1 MKSLINDYSD
11 ELDKAQDFDE
21 SLDILLEIVSR
32 LGYTQVLYAYQPFS
46 SRLVDGQWVPLRLN
60 VRNFPK
66 GWYREWERFEVHDPY
81 YHACFDQTLP
91 FEWNDVQ
98 QSESLHLLER
108 EAWQYLADLGLG
120 RGITIPLHLP
130 AGKFA
135 VISAILDRTN
145 ANWAHIKES
154 SRETLFRLTHVF
166 HEIIHKKGFE
176 TQVDV
181 VEPIRLSPRERECLC
196 WAAAGKTSPEIAMI
210 IDRSAETVR
219 LHMKNAMQKLNV
231 HNRAHA
237 ICKATQLG
245 LVRPQWD

>member
-1 MKSLINDYSD
+1 MRSLINDYAG
-11 ELDKAQDFDE
+11 ELDKAENFRH
-21 SLDILLEIVSR
+21 SLNILFEIVSG
-32 LGYTQVLYAYQPFS
+32 LGFTQVLYAYQPFS

-66 GWYREWERFEVHDPY
+66 GWYREWEHFEAHDPY

-91 FEWNDVQ
+91 FDWNDVQ
-98 QSESLHLLER
+98 ESDSLNPVER
-108 EAWQYLADLGLG
+108 KAWQYLADLGMG
-120 RGITIPLHLP
+120 RGVTIPLHLP

-135 VISAILDRTN
+135 VISAILDRSN
-145 ANWAHIKES
+145 ANWTAIREA
-154 SRETLFRLTHVF
+154 SRETLFHLTHVF
-166 HEIIHKKGFE
+166 HESIHRKGFE
-176 TQVDV
+176 SQVEV
-181 VEPIRLSPRERECLC
+181 VEPIRLSPRERECLR

-245 LVRPQWD
+245 LVQPLWD